1 MNEDP
6 RKTSREEVVNP
17 NEPLSVNVPARGMSD
32 DLVDGET
39 VDLPEKNIK
48 ASEDSVVRN
57 DEAVTDEELG
67 HDRGQ
72 S

>member
-1 MNEDP
+1 M
-6 RKTSREEVVNP
+6 NP
-17 NEPLSVNVPARGMSD
+17 NDPESVNVPARGMSD

-39 VDLPEKNIK
+39 VDLPEKSIK

-67 HDRGQ
+67 RD
-72 S
+72 

>member
-1 MNEDP
+1 MNTDP
-6 RKTSREEVVNP
+6 RKSSQEEAVNASDS
-17 NEPLSVNVPARGMSD
+17 ESVDVPARGMSD

-57 DEAVTDEELG
+57 NEAVTDEELG
-67 HDRGQ
+67 HD
-72 S
+72 

>member
-6 RKTSREEVVNP
+6 RKTSQEEVVNP
-17 NEPLSVNVPARGMSD
+17 NDPESVNVPARGMSD

-39 VDLPEKNIK
+39 VDLPEKSIK
-48 ASEDSVVRN
+48 ASEDSVVGN

-67 HDRGQ
+67 RD
-72 S
+72 

>member
-1 MNEDP
+1 MNENP
-6 RKTSREEVVNP
+6 RKTSQEEVVNP
-17 NEPLSVNVPARGMSD
+17 NDPESVNVPARGMSD

-39 VDLPEKNIK
+39 VDLPEKSIK

-67 HDRGQ
+67 RD
-72 S
+72 

>member
-1 MNEDP
+1 
-6 RKTSREEVVNP
+6 
-17 NEPLSVNVPARGMSD
+17 MSD

-39 VDLPEKNIK
+39 VDLPEKNIE